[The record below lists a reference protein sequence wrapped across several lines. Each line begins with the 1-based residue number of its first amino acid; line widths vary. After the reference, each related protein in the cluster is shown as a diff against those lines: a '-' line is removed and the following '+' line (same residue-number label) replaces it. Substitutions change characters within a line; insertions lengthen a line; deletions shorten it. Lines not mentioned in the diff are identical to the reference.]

1 MESRQDEKDYYE
13 RKLEYLK
20 KHCVTLCE
28 FITEST
34 DHNSVYQKYRDA
46 VAELEKIKTSP
57 SWKVTKPLRDIM
69 RLIKQVLRMN
79 MARPFG
85 S

>member
-1 MESRQDEKDYYE
+1 MDLRQDEKDYYE
-13 RKLEYLK
+13 RKLQYLK
-20 KHCVTLCE
+20 KHCLTLCE

-46 VAELEKIKTSP
+46 VAELERIKNSP

-69 RLIKQVLRMN
+69 RIIKQVLRGVN
-79 MARPFG
+79 PKVG
-85 S
+85 